1 MNKFMRLL
9 VMFDL
14 PVTGFEERRSAVRF
28 RQFLIKDGF
37 NMMQFSIYV
46 RICNGTDDV
55 NKHIRRL
62 YENVPDNGSVRCL
75 TVTEKQFE
83 AMHVLTGDLTVAEQ
97 SASDFQVT
105 FF

>member
-14 PVTGFEERRSAVRF
+14 PVTEAEERRAAARF
-28 RQFLIKDGF
+28 RQFLLKDGYH
-37 NMMQFSIYV
+37 MMQFSIYV
-46 RICNGTDDV
+46 RICNGADDIE
-55 NKHIRRL
+55 KHIRRL
-62 YENVPDNGSVRCL
+62 YDNVPGNGSVRCL

-83 AMHVLTGDLTVAEQ
+83 AMHLLTGPLTVAEQ
-97 SASDFQVT
+97 SAGDLQVT